1 MATTVRLPL
10 HRDETIYA
18 GATWRRRYR
27 WRSDG
32 EPVDLSAWV
41 GRMRITPHACVSSA
55 VYLLLDQADGGVT
68 LTANGD
74 IQLYATDEQ
83 TAAIPR
89 TGDYVVELVAP
100 GNGDVVRFVMG
111 RAQLMR

>member
-18 GATWRRRYR
+18 GATWRRHYR
-27 WRSDG
+27 WLSGG
-32 EPVDLSAWV
+32 EPVDLSDWV
-41 GRMRITPHACVSSA
+41 GRMRITPRTCPSVPI
-55 VYLLLDQADGGVT
+55 YLSLTQADGGVT

-74 IQLYATDEQ
+74 IQLYVTDEQ
-83 TAAIPR
+83 TAAIPQ

-100 GNGDVVRFVMG
+100 GDGDVVRLVMG
-111 RAQLMR
+111 RAQLVR